1 MTFRFS
7 PRPNRA
13 AEIGW
18 RPWSDKAFQEAQVSD
33 KPVLLAI
40 SAVWC
45 HWCHVMDE
53 TSYSDPEVIRLIN
66 ERYVPIR
73 VDNDERPDVNRRYN
87 MGGWPTTAFLTP
99 DGEIVHGGTYVAPDA
114 MRTYLG
120 QVADLWST
128 QRSELAQRVAELR
141 EKENEARAPKSGDL
155 SFQIVDQVGSLIRG
169 QYDPQFGG
177 FGREPK
183 FPQPRLLRFLLDE
196 HRRFGYPEIATML
209 HRTLGAMAGG
219 GMYDHVEGGFF
230 RYSTT
235 RQWEIPHYEKML
247 EDNSELLAIYAEA
260 HRSFPTAG
268 YDRVVRDVIRWMD
281 TTLWQPEKNLWAGSQ
296 DADEH
301 YYTLDSKEERAKHDA
316 PFVDRTGYTG
326 WNALAASAYWAAWSA
341 IGDDAFES
349 RAHEAM
355 GAVAR
360 QLWDPQTKSL
370 RHFDALDG
378 ANVVDLLGDIATD
391 LAASLDAY
399 ETGLHPGALG
409 GAKRMAMTLRDRLA
423 DRDTGAFFDAPEPRG
438 SEPGRLARRE
448 RPIEE
453 NALAADGL
461 LRLAALSGEDEW
473 RELALRAL
481 RAFVGEYRQWGQF
494 AASYANAVARALAEP
509 LVVTV
514 VGPADDALAV
524 ALWRRARATTDPA
537 ASLHRLEPG
546 RDEEML
552 ARLAFPT
559 DRVAAYEGA
568 SRRHTHPD

>member
-1 MTFRFS
+1 
-7 PRPNRA
+7 
-13 AEIGW
+13 
-18 RPWSDKAFQEAQVSD
+18 
-33 KPVLLAI
+33 
-40 SAVWC
+40 
-45 HWCHVMDE
+45 
-53 TSYSDPEVIRLIN
+53 
-66 ERYVPIR
+66 
-73 VDNDERPDVNRRYN
+73 
-87 MGGWPTTAFLTP
+87 
-99 DGEIVHGGTYVAPDA
+99 
-114 MRTYLG
+114 
-120 QVADLWST
+120 
-128 QRSELAQRVAELR
+128 
-141 EKENEARAPKSGDL
+141 
-155 SFQIVDQVGSLIRG
+155 
-169 QYDPQFGG
+169 
-177 FGREPK
+177 
-183 FPQPRLLRFLLDE
+183 
-196 HRRFGYPEIATML
+196 
-209 HRTLGAMAGG
+209 
-219 GMYDHVEGGFF
+219 
-230 RYSTT
+230 
-235 RQWEIPHYEKML
+235 
-247 EDNSELLAIYAEA
+247 
-260 HRSFPTAG
+260 
-268 YDRVVRDVIRWMD
+268 VIRWMD
-281 TTLWQPEKNLWAGSQ
+281 ATLWQPEKNLWAGSQ

-326 WNALAASAYWAAWSA
+326 WNALAASAYWASWSA

-355 GAVAR
+355 GAIAR
-360 QLWDPQTKSL
+360 RLWDPQTKSL

-378 ANVVDLLGDIATD
+378 AKVVDLLGDVATD

-409 GAKRMAMTLRDRLA
+409 GARRMAMTLRDRLT

-473 RELALRAL
+473 RELAVRAL

-514 VGPADDALAV
+514 VGPAADALAD
-524 ALWRRARATTDPA
+524 ALWRHGRATTDPA

-552 ARLAFPT
+552 ARLGFPT
-559 DRVAAYEGA
+559 DRVAAYVCIGTVCSAPIADEASLARALEGA